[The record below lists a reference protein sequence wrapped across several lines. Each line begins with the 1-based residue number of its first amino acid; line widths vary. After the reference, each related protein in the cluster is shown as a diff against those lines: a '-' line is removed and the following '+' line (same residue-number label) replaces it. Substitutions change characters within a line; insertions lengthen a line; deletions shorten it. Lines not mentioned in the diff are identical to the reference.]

1 MNKIKIFLVF
11 TLLTVASFI
20 IYSCSKEDSN
30 QTNNKFKKVVT
41 FTQNDIKIWYSSKT
55 INDRLHFR
63 IAVNDDLLGE
73 LINEKFDIS
82 LQKTKLSNEISNQIS
97 LKQNKLSS
105 KFSQSEIDKLVDLMD
120 NMINSVTKDMKND
133 ELKDSKTQGLFM
145 CNSLIKSISRKVKSN
160 NIVIEKNSL
169 GSPASRL
176 QNSEAS
182 VYISNTVYEGYE
194 IELSSFALTE
204 DLIIN
209 VDNLKNYINLD
220 KQYAELKGFLF
231 VQEILNNISSTEIS
245 VYQLEN
251 EILEYKVNNP
261 DKFEGVASKRGFKWP
276 RGSNYGCYGNYSD
289 PCYIWSPVC
298 FVQDAICSTC

>member
-1 MNKIKIFLVF
+1 MNKIKIFLAF

-20 IYSCSKEDSN
+20 LYSCSKEDSN
-30 QTNNKFKKVVT
+30 QTNNKFEKVVT
-41 FTQNDIKIWYSSKT
+41 FTQNDIKIQYSSKT

-105 KFSQSEIDKLVDLMD
+105 KFSQAEIDKLVDLMD

-182 VYISNTVYEGYE
+182 VYTSNTV
-194 IELSSFALTE
+194 
-204 DLIIN
+204 
-209 VDNLKNYINLD
+209 
-220 KQYAELKGFLF
+220 
-231 VQEILNNISSTEIS
+231 
-245 VYQLEN
+245 
-251 EILEYKVNNP
+251 
-261 DKFEGVASKRGFKWP
+261 
-276 RGSNYGCYGNYSD
+276 
-289 PCYIWSPVC
+289 
-298 FVQDAICSTC
+298 